1 MINLKLSAAAAV
13 LAMGL
18 SAQAGATVIPLDGFE
33 GVGQDVFQASPTST
47 VGNRTLSIYNVIQGG
62 SSPVSVMDP
71 YASISTGMDANGTL
85 QIANGSFDDSDVDLT
100 YAINDAEWANLT
112 SLKLNF
118 LGNDNAVPTSS
129 SVTLM
134 IGADTIG
141 TIFLPDQN
149 TPFQIAFDINGVI
162 SDQFAAGTTD
172 ITFTFSGS
180 PEFDMTLDSIAAN
193 VPEPGMIG
201 LFGLGLAGIGLAS
214 RRRRKA

>member
-18 SAQAGATVIPLDGFE
+18 SAQAGATGIPRDGFE
-33 GVGQDVFQASPTST
+33 GEGQDVFQASPTST

-71 YASISTGMDANGTL
+71 YASISTGRDANGTL

-118 LGNDNAVPTSS
+118 LGNDN
-129 SVTLM
+129 
-134 IGADTIG
+134 
-141 TIFLPDQN
+141 
-149 TPFQIAFDINGVI
+149 
-162 SDQFAAGTTD
+162 
-172 ITFTFSGS
+172 
-180 PEFDMTLDSIAAN
+180 
-193 VPEPGMIG
+193 
-201 LFGLGLAGIGLAS
+201 
-214 RRRRKA
+214 